1 MKPLL
6 FIWTII
12 LCQSISGA
20 EAAPKLLLAK
30 TWSETID
37 PTGWWISEKYDGMR
51 GFWDGK
57 ALWTRGG
64 KPIHAPEYFL
74 AELPEGIA
82 LDGELWLRR
91 GKFEDTMSIVR
102 RQTPDTRW
110 RQIKFMVFDAPKAKG
125 TFEKRMAFLKTQLP
139 ATAKHV
145 RPVPQW
151 RCKGKAHLI
160 SERDRI
166 VKAGAEGLMIREPE
180 SVYEGKRS
188 GTLLKV
194 KTHDDAE
201 ATVIGHK
208 PGKGKFEGMLG
219 SLRVRTKDGR
229 EFSVGTG
236 LTNAERKNPPPI
248 GAVVTYRYRGLTKNG
263 LPRFPSFWRIRKDR

>member
-1 MKPLL
+1 
-6 FIWTII
+6 
-12 LCQSISGA
+12 
-20 EAAPKLLLAK
+20 
-30 TWSETID
+30 
-37 PTGWWISEKYDGMR
+37 
-51 GFWDGK
+51 
-57 ALWTRGG
+57 
-64 KPIHAPEYFL
+64 
-74 AELPEGIA
+74 
-82 LDGELWLRR
+82 
-91 GKFEDTMSIVR
+91 
-102 RQTPDTRW
+102 
-110 RQIKFMVFDAPKAKG
+110 MVFDAPKAKG

-160 SERDRI
+160 AERDRI
-166 VKAGAEGLMIREPE
+166 VKAGGEGLMIREPE

-194 KTHDDAE
+194 KTRDDAE

-219 SLRVRTKDGR
+219 SLRVRAKDGR

-236 LTNAERKNPPPI
+236 FTNAQRKNPPPI
-248 GAVVTYRYRGLTKNG
+248 GTVVTYRYHGLTKNG
-263 LPRFPSFWRIRKDR
+263 LPRFPSFWRVRQK